1 MNAWRL
7 SPRVAVG
14 ITSTWRTTHRRNG
27 PLGRYTAYGRWLR
40 GTASKDET
48 LSKAGKR
55 IVLKHLDLQN

>member
-55 IVLKHLDLQN
+55 IC